1 MSDPKRNPQAGTCGL
16 RTALTFE
23 DGSGAEHSPCGASA
37 LFLARVVMDA
47 AQAQLDAYALAT
59 DDPLPGTV
67 EAADWL
73 DAARAALD
81 GSP

>member
-1 MSDPKRNPQAGTCGL
+1 
-16 RTALTFE
+16 
-23 DGSGAEHSPCGASA
+23 
-37 LFLARVVMDA
+37 MDA